1 MSWLLITIGAYF
13 LTAVNSVIDKYLIG
27 KKIPEPI
34 TYSFY
39 VGVFSIFVIVLIPFG
54 FEWPG
59 FLQFGISFFTGAIF
73 LMALVSFFSALR
85 SDEASRIVA
94 IVGGITPIF
103 VLIFSSILFGLSLNM
118 IDMYAF
124 VFLVSG
130 SVIISLR
137 KSRTCGIFELHK
149 YSCAR
154 SIEMALFASV
164 FFALFFVSAK
174 FVFLNQP
181 FMSGF
186 IWTRIGSFL
195 AAICILLIPHYRSL
209 IFSTTKFVENK
220 SRVLFIA
227 NKLLAG
233 VAFLTLNYA
242 ISIGNVTLVNALE
255 GVKYVLL
262 LVMTAIL
269 TRWFPSVIREQTSP
283 LVMIQK
289 IFAVVLIFIGIFLI
303 ALP

>member
-1 MSWLLITIGAYF
+1 MWLLVTIGAYF
-13 LTAVNSVIDKYLIG
+13 LTAINSVIDKHLIG

-34 TYSFY
+34 VYSFY
-39 VGVFSIFVIVLIPFG
+39 VGIFSIFVIVLIPFG

-59 FLQFGISFFTGAIF
+59 FSQFFAAFFTGAVF
-73 LMALVSFFSALR
+73 LLALISFFYALR
-85 SDEASRIVA
+85 ADEASRIVS

-103 VLIFSSILFGLSLNM
+103 VLIFSIIVFGASLDQ

-124 VFLVSG
+124 AFLVLG

-137 KSRTCGIFELHK
+137 KSKTCGVFELHK

-154 SIEMALFASV
+154 SIELAILSSV
-164 FFALFFVSAK
+164 FFALFFVFAK

-195 AAICILLIPHYRSL
+195 AAIGILLIPSYRRL
-209 IFSTTKFVENK
+209 IFHSTK
-220 SRVLFIA
+220 SVKMKSGGLFIG
-227 NKLLAG
+227 NKILAG
-233 VAFLTLNYA
+233 VAFLILNYA
-242 ISIGNVTLVNALE
+242 ISVGDVVLVNAL
-255 GVKYVLL
+255 GGIKYVLL
-262 LVMTAIL
+262 LAMAVIFTK
-269 TRWFPSVIREQTSP
+269 WFPKVIREQTSP
-283 LVMIQK
+283 LVMFQK
-289 IFAVVLIFIGIFLI
+289 ISAVVLIFVGIFLI

>member
-1 MSWLLITIGAYF
+1 MWLFVTIGAYT
-13 LTAVNSVIDKYLIG
+13 LAAINSVIDKHLLG

-34 TYSFY
+34 AYSFY
-39 VGVFSIFVIVLIPFG
+39 VGIFSIFVVVLIPFG

-59 FLQFGISFFTGAIF
+59 FPQFFAAFFTGAVF
-73 LMALVSFFSALR
+73 LLALISFFCALR
-85 SDEASRIVA
+85 ADEASRIVS

-103 VLIFSSILFGLSLNM
+103 VLIFSIILFGSLLEM
-118 IDMYAF
+118 TDMYAF
-124 VFLVSG
+124 AFLVLG
-130 SVIISLR
+130 SILISLR
-137 KSRTCGIFELHK
+137 RSKACGVFEFHK

-154 SIEMALFASV
+154 SIEMALLASV

-186 IWTRIGSFL
+186 IWTRIGSFM
-195 AAICILLIPHYRSL
+195 AAIGILFIPHYRSL

-242 ISIGNVTLVNALE
+242 ISIGNVTLPHKLALSDTRGNESLYFWLDVPDSPEITVQNYNSTTLWIVTVNS
-255 GVKYVLL
+255 
-262 LVMTAIL
+262 T
-269 TRWFPSVIREQTSP
+269 
-283 LVMIQK
+283 
-289 IFAVVLIFIGIFLI
+289 
-303 ALP
+303 